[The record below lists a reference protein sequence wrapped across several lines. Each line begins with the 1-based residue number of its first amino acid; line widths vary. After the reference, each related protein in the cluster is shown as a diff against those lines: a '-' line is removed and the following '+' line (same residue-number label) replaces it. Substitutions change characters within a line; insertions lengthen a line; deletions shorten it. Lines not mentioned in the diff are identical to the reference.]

1 MQTRIHSL
9 VLALLFVSLFI
20 LTGCENYAERTHQS
34 WVTPPSGPVYD
45 DSTIF
50 ARITQAVQ
58 SDPVLQ
64 GANIEIKV
72 QDGNVALKGA
82 VSNED
87 QVTRINMH
95 AWIVDGVKKVDNQ
108 VTVR

>member
-1 MQTRIHSL
+1 MQTRIHIL
-9 VLALLFVSLFI
+9 ILILLCVSMTI

-87 QVTRINMH
+87 QMTRINMH

>member
-1 MQTRIHSL
+1 MQTRIH
-9 VLALLFVSLFI
+9 LFI
-20 LTGCENYAERTHQS
+20 LTILFMSMLSLTGCENYAEKTHQS

-45 DSTIF
+45 DSTIY

-58 SDPVLQ
+58 TDPVLQ

-72 QDGNVALKGA
+72 QDGNVALSGT
-82 VSNED
+82 VNNED

-108 VTVR
+108 VAVR